1 MSKPTCQCLL
11 QGFAYPADANR
22 ITHGHHALN
31 LVVLL
36 ETISCSSFCK
46 PYQITACV
54 LIYEQFA
61 VLCLALHTLQR
72 MSKTSLLPCLLQG
85 GARLAEGLCRALGIS
100 QAVLV
105 GHSAGALTAMEV
117 FKRCRAVLSEQ
128 MRESCGASVQSPA
141 QRGLGM
147 ILY

>member
-1 MSKPTCQCLL
+1 MPAAGFCLPSRCKLNHPRSPCPLLGGFVREFFIFKFL
-11 QGFAYPADANR
+11 QA
-22 ITHGHHALN
+22 
-31 LVVLL
+31 
-36 ETISCSSFCK
+36 
-46 PYQITACV
+46 YQITACF
-54 LIYEQFA
+54 LIHEQFA
-61 VLCLALHTLQR
+61 VLRLALHTLQC

-128 MRESCGASVQSPA
+128 MRESCGASVLQPCTE
-141 QRGLGM
+141 RPGM
-147 ILY
+147 ISILN